1 MYFFKY
7 TRRRSKDK
15 TVLKYTHGWM
25 PFLNTHTHG
34 WLPFLNTH
42 TRMDAFLK

>member
-25 PFLNTHTHG
+25 PFLKYN
-34 WLPFLNTH
+34 
-42 TRMDAFLK
+42 TRMDAFLKYTHTDGCLS